1 MVMIDMEGMVFVMP
15 KGERRSRKDI
25 LSSQIQ
31 TRREKIS
38 VLNDKISKYQSEID
52 MLQIQLDEII
62 QSENKA
68 LQEAQEKEL
77 LGILKKHNVSKDE
90 LLSLLKHG

>member
-1 MVMIDMEGMVFVMP
+1 MIDMEGMVFVMP

>member
-1 MVMIDMEGMVFVMP
+1 MP